1 MESEK
6 INFEIIDCIC
16 SWYDL
21 LGFGDPLI
29 DSAWDLTN
37 EKCKNQLKRVTD
49 LDLTYSNKYSS
60 AHGTTTFSLND
71 GIITNYDIDSPN
83 PNSLDRLVM
92 VIDNIILEFESLNVR
107 DKRAGFPGVRGV
119 ITYGH
124 RYHYTHMESTMAVLD
139 NSTVAYHPR
148 VFQMNTAFSKAYIIE
163 SSGSKAGVSGSNL
176 YIDNFLLNLLEDL
189 ALKENIEENKF
200 IVEKSLH
207 DQSENK
213 SFSIFRNKDL
223 LLKLEF
229 DKDLVDYNNKGI
241 KTKLFKFKDRIS
253 RQDQLANEAAFRE
266 GQRYSQ
272 MERDEFGEN

>member
-1 MESEK
+1 MGNEK
-6 INFEIIDCIC
+6 INFEIVECIC

-21 LGFGDPLI
+21 LGFGEPLI
-29 DSAWDLTN
+29 DSAWDLTT
-37 EKCKNQLKRVTD
+37 EKCKNQLKRITD

-71 GIITNYDIDSPN
+71 GIITNYDIDSTKPK
-83 PNSLDRLVM
+83 SLDRLVM
-92 VIDNIILEFESLNVR
+92 VIDDLILEFESLNVR
-107 DKRAGFPGVRGV
+107 DMRAGFPGIRGI

-124 RYHYTHMESTMAVLD
+124 RYHYTHVESTIAALD

-176 YIDNFLLNLLEDL
+176 YIDNFLLDFLENL
-189 ALKENIEENKF
+189 ASKENIENNKF
-200 IVEKSLH
+200 KVEKSLH
-207 DQSENK
+207 DQSQNK
-213 SFSIFRNKDL
+213 SFSIFRNEGL

-229 DKDLVDYNNKGI
+229 DKDAVDFNFKGI
-241 KTKLFKFKDRIS
+241 KTKLFKFQNRVS

-266 GQRYSQ
+266 GQRYLH